1 MKNSI
6 RGVVPILILVYLVG
20 GLGVGAFC
28 VHEYNTLFASGRNKK
43 GADTAATAAQTTQTQ
58 SVVVKDS
65 AADVAAAVAKS
76 TSEHAAVI
84 ATRDAIDQNA
94 AGFIEGA
101 KDAVKSDAAPTQ
113 AEIIALVML
122 DSASDSLG
130 CPLTP
135 KQRKMWMDTVGG
147 LIAKNAYTEEQLAK
161 QTEDAKALRAGLDAT
176 QAHAKAADDTSM
188 ALTVQLSAKATE
200 LVREAKKSSDLAA
213 DNKKWADNGP
223 AKINA
228 LCWLLCIAVA
238 LLVWYEI
245 KRKGLTGALQ
255 DAVALK
261 EHTHTVAV
269 ALGADA
275 TKLKE
280 ETEKWWDGDP
290 KAKAIFE
297 AVKTDL
303 RQ

>member
-1 MKNSI
+1 
-6 RGVVPILILVYLVG
+6 LVYIVG
-20 GLGVGAFC
+20 GLGAGAFC
-28 VHEYNTLFASGRNKK
+28 VHEYKTLFASGRNKK
-43 GADTAATAAQTTQTQ
+43 GADTAAAAAQSTQTQ
-58 SVVVKDS
+58 AVVVKDS

-213 DNKKWADNGP
+213 DNKKWADNEPGLW
-223 AKINA
+223 AKIKA
-228 LCWLLCIAVA
+228 LCWLLGIAVA